1 MAKENEEKK
10 KLPYEELEKNYS
22 ELVGKHNE
30 LVEDHNKL
38 KESDDKL
45 KNICHQLSDQSQTLY
60 QKLQEANLSNMFK
73 RLDYLF
79 AVIEHKDVFSEY
91 PEFFANSVKEI
102 VDTMTIPEEP
112 VAAPASEEKPS

>member
-10 KLPYEELEKNYS
+10 KLSYEELEN
-22 ELVGKHNE
+22 V
-30 LVEDHNKL
+30 
-38 KESDDKL
+38 
-45 KNICHQLSDQSQTLY
+45 CHQLSDQSQTLY
-60 QKLQEANLSNMFK
+60 RKLQEANLSNMFK

>member
-10 KLPYEELEKNYS
+10 KLSYEELEN
-22 ELVGKHNE
+22 V
-30 LVEDHNKL
+30 
-38 KESDDKL
+38 
-45 KNICHQLSDQSQTLY
+45 CHQLSDQAQTLY
-60 QKLQEANLSNMFK
+60 RKLQEANLSNMFK